1 VARTDI
7 GEVAPVHRRDGRHG
21 QALAD
26 GYHRSIR
33 AAQPPVR
40 ISPHQFGHAAQ
51 VGVDQFGEL
60 EAITGS
66 CADAVENTASA
77 AGPRNLSIM

>member
-26 GYHRSIR
+26 GYHRGIR
-33 AAQPPVR
+33 AAQPAVR
-40 ISPHQFGHAAQ
+40 ISPHQFGHATQ
-51 VGVDQFGEL
+51 VGVDQFGEM

-66 CADAVENTASA
+66 HADAVKEHSFGC
-77 AGPRNLSIM
+77 GPRNLSIM